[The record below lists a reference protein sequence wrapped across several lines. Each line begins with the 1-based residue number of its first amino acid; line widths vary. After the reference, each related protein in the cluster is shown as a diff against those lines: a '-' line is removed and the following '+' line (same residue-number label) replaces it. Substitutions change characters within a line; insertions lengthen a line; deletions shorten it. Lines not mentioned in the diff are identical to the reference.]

1 MSGHAGF
8 LAGTVDLTAA
18 AVRMA
23 TPLLFAGLGEAY
35 SERCG
40 LLNIGLEAVMLTG
53 AFTAFMVATVTGNPS
68 LGVAGGAVGGVVA
81 ALLHALVTVTG
92 KADQTVAGLGMNFLA
107 SGVTSYGF
115 LKAYGRTTTLPS
127 CPVLPVVALPGL
139 GRIPILGPVFFQQSV
154 LVYLA
159 YAALIGSWI
168 CFSRTEYG
176 VRMDAVGENPH
187 AADSVGISV
196 ARTQYLAA
204 AANGVLG
211 GIGGACITVAT
222 LGFFT
227 ENVTSGRGYIALVV
241 VILGRRKAGG
251 IFLAA
256 LMLGLADALQFR
268 FQSMGS
274 GIPSQ
279 VFIMFPYVA
288 TVVVLFLSVGKVR
301 TPAALGLP
309 FNRRAR

>member
-1 MSGHAGF
+1 VSGSGV
-8 LAGTVDLTAA
+8 LAGAVELSAA

-23 TPLLFAGLGEAY
+23 TPLLFAGLGEVY

-53 AFTAFMVATVTGNPS
+53 AFSAFMVATVTGNPY
-68 LGVAGGAVGGVVA
+68 LGVAGGALGGMLA
-81 ALLHALVTVTG
+81 ALLHALVTVTA
-92 KADQTVAGLGMNFLA
+92 KADQTVAGLAMNFLA
-107 SGVTSYGF
+107 SGVTSFAF
-115 LKAYGRTTTLPS
+115 LKIYGRTTVLPS
-127 CPVLPVVALPGL
+127 CPVLPVLPAPLL
-139 GRIPILGPVFFQQSV
+139 GRLPVLGPVFFQQSV

-159 YAALIGSWI
+159 YAVLIGSWI
-168 CFSRTEYG
+168 WFARTEYG
-176 VRMDAVGENPH
+176 TRMDAVGENPH
-187 AADSVGISV
+187 AADSVGLSV

-204 AANGVLG
+204 AANGLLG

-241 VILGRRKAGG
+241 VILGRRQAGG
-251 IFLAA
+251 VFLAA

-268 FQSMGS
+268 LQSMGS

-279 VFIMFPYVA
+279 VFIMFPYLA
-288 TVVVLFLSVGKVR
+288 TVVVLFISAGR
-301 TPAALGLP
+301 ARAPRSLGIP